1 MTGPQE
7 PPSTMVPLAS
17 RRRGFRLLGKR
28 SGRRAVALERGGGG
42 GDLRVHHRRLLVLDR
57 SNDGGVL
64 AAVGRGVRGGAVGV
78 RVLVFVV
85 GLGLIRL
92 LELELERGAR
102 LRGGRR
108 LVLELDGRAARGGG
122 GGGLVWDEGRAAR
135 GLVLLWAVEL
145 EGGARGAALLV
156 ERWPAVVRLV
166 VLDGG
171 LVAVFVDVGRVRLAD
186 GRHGGL
192 GLQAGAGAVA
202 EARGQRG
209 GDAGERADGGC
220 GVEGVGGGAGGA
232 EVHGAGGST
241 VAITARNVVRAL
253 AGVLGDGRGRRVAAV
268 AAVGATVA
276 VVRIQAVVAA
286 DATAGGRQHA
296 QVVGLEGAVEGAAV
310 LLVAAQ
316 LGLQVLDLALGLA
329 QLVLDARQLFL
340 AALQLVLGAGALVLG
355 PPHVLQQRLHL
366 VVRHLAADAGDGWGV
381 EILLGRHE
389 GGQQAVGEGESRAVA
404 LGDRGRALQAGFDVV
419 LVFGGDGEVA
429 GVGAGEGVLAHE
441 RRVKREAVHAGL
453 GGLEVLRR

>member
-1 MTGPQE
+1 MAGPQE
-7 PPSTMVPLAS
+7 TPSTVVSLA
-17 RRRGFRLLGKR
+17 RWRRGFRILGER
-28 SGRRAVALERGGGG
+28 SVGSAIALERGGGG
-42 GDLRVHHRRLLVLDR
+42 RDIRVHHRLLVLGGGD
-57 SNDGGVL
+57 NGGVL

-85 GLGLIRL
+85 RLGLVRL
-92 LELELERGAR
+92 LELELERGAW
-102 LRGGRR
+102 LRGG
-108 LVLELDGRAARGGG
+108 LVLHLDGWATRS
-122 GGGLVWDEGRAAR
+122 
-135 GLVLLWAVEL
+135 LVLEL

-166 VLDGG
+166 VLDDGG
-171 LVAVFVDVGRVRLAD
+171 RLLAVFVDVGRVRLAD

-232 EVHGAGGST
+232 EVHGAGGSA
-241 VAITARNVVRAL
+241 VAIAARNVVRAL
-253 AGVLGDGRGRRVAAV
+253 ARVLGDGRGRRVAAV

-286 DATAGGRQHA
+286 DAAAGGRQHA

-316 LGLQVLDLALGLA
+316 LGLEVLNLALGLA

-389 GGQQAVGEGESRAVA
+389 GGQQAVGEGKRRAVA

-453 GGLEVLRR
+453 GGFEVLRR